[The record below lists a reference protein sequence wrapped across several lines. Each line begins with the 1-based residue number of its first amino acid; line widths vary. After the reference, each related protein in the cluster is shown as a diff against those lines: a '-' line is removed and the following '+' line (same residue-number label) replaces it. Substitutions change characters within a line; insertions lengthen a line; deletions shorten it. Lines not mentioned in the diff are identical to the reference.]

1 MSIIGIETSEAKS
14 TVFVTRF
21 ESSSDGIKSTTSKI
35 ADVEGVL
42 IEEVLSEPEQEKE
55 APQFDVTIEE
65 VKDIDDG
72 EISLPITISIY
83 LFNRKFTA
91 YFIYAIIAQHL
102 KSAIYIK

>member
-1 MSIIGIETSEAKS
+1 MYIIGIETSEPKS

-42 IEEVLSEPEQEKE
+42 IEEVLSEPEHEKE
-55 APQFDVTIEE
+55 TPQFDVTIEE
-65 VKDIDDG
+65 VKDIDG